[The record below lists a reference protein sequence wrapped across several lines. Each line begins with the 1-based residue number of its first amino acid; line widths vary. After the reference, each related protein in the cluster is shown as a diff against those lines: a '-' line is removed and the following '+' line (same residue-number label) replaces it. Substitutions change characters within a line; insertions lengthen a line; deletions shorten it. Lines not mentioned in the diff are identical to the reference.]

1 MIMPALS
8 LALPAYEAAINEL
21 HDEVQFALHM
31 QDEILQLFPPVY
43 VVHTGTTR
51 LVSSPNIL
59 DKPITPKKTKF
70 SMEPVMFL
78 ETDAAKMKE
87 VMYGMTQS
95 LLDQLKQQTV
105 EVMLETGEAVG
116 HSIDGK
122 GRNYWD
128 TYIEMLEKTPYWE
141 NGYTIFMNE
150 ETDKKIKETPP
161 TPEQKQRIKDVT
173 KAKREEFYAKKRSR
187 RLS

>member
-1 MIMPALS
+1 MPTLS
-8 LALPAYEAAINEL
+8 LAIPTYEAAINEL
-21 HDEVQFALHM
+21 HDEVQFTLHM
-31 QDEILQLFPPVY
+31 QDEILRLFPPVY

-70 SMEPVMFL
+70 SMEPAMFIK
-78 ETDAAKMKE
+78 TDAAKMKE

-116 HSIDGK
+116 HIIDGK

-141 NGYTIFMNE
+141 NGYTVFMNP
-150 ETDKKIKETPP
+150 ETEKKIKETPP

>member
-1 MIMPALS
+1 MTTLS

-21 HDEVQFALHM
+21 HDEVQFTLHM
-31 QDEILQLFPPVY
+31 QDELLRLFPPVY

-59 DKPITPKKTKF
+59 DKPITPQKTKF
-70 SMEPVMFL
+70 SMRPVMFL

-95 LLDQLKQQTV
+95 LLDQLKQQTAD
-105 EVMLETGEAVG
+105 VMVETGEAVG

-128 TYIEMLEKTPYWE
+128 TYIEMLEKAPYSKY
-141 NGYTIFMNE
+141 GFTVFMNE
-150 ETDKKIKETPP
+150 ETEKKIKEAPP
-161 TPEQKQRIKDVT
+161 TAEQKQKTTDVI
-173 KAKREEFYAKKRSR
+173 KAKREEFYAKKHSR